1 MIQEAI
7 ISDLQSRGFKLISV
21 HDGKDLLSDD
31 PTRKLVRQVLGAIA
45 EYEKAMT
52 VLKLRAA
59 RDRKRIKNGKCEG
72 RKAYSEIAPDI
83 IRQIKRLRRKPKGQK
98 PMPFNQIA
106 DKLNET
112 GFVTASGKSFTGNNV
127 STIFHR
133 LKKKGG

>member
-7 ISDLQSRGFKLISV
+7 ISDLQTRGFKLISV

-52 VLKLRAA
+52 VLKLRTA

-106 DKLNET
+106 DKLKKT
-112 GFVTASGKSFTGNNV
+112 GFVTASGKPFTGNNV
-127 STIFHR
+127 STILHR